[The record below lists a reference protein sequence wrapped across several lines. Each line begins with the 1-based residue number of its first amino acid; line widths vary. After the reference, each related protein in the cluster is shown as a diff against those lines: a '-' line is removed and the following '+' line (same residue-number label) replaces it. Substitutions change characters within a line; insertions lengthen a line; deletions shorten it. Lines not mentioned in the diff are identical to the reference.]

1 MGIEYKSSYRF
12 TSEYNTFKRCVD
24 ITGTLL
30 EKKQLILLFGCTKKV
45 KLDLYLS
52 EEQFSEEYPD
62 IEFQEYREI
71 LFEEIAFI
79 IEQNIIMP
87 SLEEPPSLAEAL
99 KEYGVE
105 EPKLSELIQEKAD
118 KRNYVQ
124 ENLSF
129 DNVSLRYL
137 FKEKTMENKL
147 SNIRYEINK
156 YIFPDNN
163 EMRYAVVEFETAEEL
178 GREGISVFSDDKKSI
193 KKAKFVCDK
202 QDLEYIIVKLQKIRE
217 KL

>member
-1 MGIEYKSSYRF
+1 MRIEHKSSYRF
-12 TSEYNTFKRCVD
+12 ASEYNTFKRCVD
-24 ITGTLL
+24 ITEILL
-30 EKKQLILLFGCTKKV
+30 EKKQLILLFGCIKKV
-45 KLDLYLS
+45 KLKLYLS
-52 EEQFSEEYPD
+52 EEQFSEEYSD
-62 IEFQEYREI
+62 IEFQDYRHI

-87 SLEEPPSLAEAL
+87 DLEEPSLVEVL
-99 KEYGVE
+99 KEDGIDE
-105 EPKLSELIQEKAD
+105 SKINKLVQEKAD

-124 ENLSF
+124 EKLSL

-156 YIFPDNN
+156 YIFPNNN
-163 EMRYAVVEFETAEEL
+163 EMRYAIVEFAAADNL
-178 GREGISVFSDDKKSI
+178 GIEGFPDFLDNEKSI

-202 QDLEYIIVKLQKIRE
+202 QDLDYIIMKLQKIRE
-217 KL
+217 NL

>member
-1 MGIEYKSSYRF
+1 MRVKQGYRF
-12 TSEYNTFKRCVD
+12 TSDYNEFKRCVD
-24 ITGTLL
+24 ITEILL

-45 KLDLYLS
+45 KLNLYLS
-52 EEQFSEEYPD
+52 KEQFSEEYPD
-62 IEFQEYREI
+62 IEFRDYKDI
-71 LFEEIAFI
+71 LFEEIAVI
-79 IEQNIIMP
+79 IEQNIVSP
-87 SLEEPPSLAEAL
+87 SLEEPSLVEVL
-99 KEYGVE
+99 KEEGIDE
-105 EPKLSELIQEKAD
+105 SKIDKLVQEKAD

-124 ENLSF
+124 ENLSL

-163 EMRYAVVEFETAEEL
+163 EMRYAVVEFAATDKL
-178 GREGISVFSDDKKSI
+178 GIEGIPLFLDNEKSI

-202 QDLEYIIVKLQKIRE
+202 QDLDYIIMKLQNIRE

>member
-1 MGIEYKSSYRF
+1 MKIEQSYRF
-12 TSEYNTFKRCVD
+12 TSKYDTFKRCVD
-24 ITGTLL
+24 ITEILL
-30 EKKQLILLFGCTKKV
+30 ERKQLILLFGCTKKV

-62 IEFQEYREI
+62 IDFQGYKNI
-71 LFEEIAFI
+71 LFEEIAVI
-79 IEQNIIMP
+79 IEQNIVMPDQEEP
-87 SLEEPPSLAEAL
+87 SLIEVLRESGIEESEMD
-99 KEYGVE
+99 
-105 EPKLSELIQEKAD
+105 KLVQEKAD

-124 ENLSF
+124 KNLSL

-137 FKEKTMENKL
+137 FKEKTMEQKL

-156 YIFPDNN
+156 YIFPDDN
-163 EMRYAVVEFETAEEL
+163 EIRYAVVEFTAADKL
-178 GREGISVFSDDKKSI
+178 GMEGIPFFGDNEKNI

-202 QDLEYIIVKLQKIRE
+202 QDLDYIIKKLQSVRE